1 MGGWRSGKS
10 NVPVLSEQTTD
21 TDPSASTECN
31 FLTIAFLFAILKI
44 PRARVT
50 VVTIG
55 RPSGIAAT
63 ANDTREREMLFQATR
78 REIFDLPPI
87 VNISSQDRFC
97 KTPMRQITPIIP
109 KDKKDKFLASSSMF
123 S

>member
-1 MGGWRSGKS
+1 MGKRSSKKS
-10 NVPVLSEQTTD
+10 NVPVLSEQITD
-21 TDPSASTECN
+21 TEPSASTECN

-63 ANDTREREMLFQATR
+63 ANDTRGKYILFHV
-78 REIFDLPPI
+78 I
-87 VNISSQDRFC
+87 
-97 KTPMRQITPIIP
+97 RQEKI
-109 KDKKDKFLASSSMF
+109 
-123 S
+123 